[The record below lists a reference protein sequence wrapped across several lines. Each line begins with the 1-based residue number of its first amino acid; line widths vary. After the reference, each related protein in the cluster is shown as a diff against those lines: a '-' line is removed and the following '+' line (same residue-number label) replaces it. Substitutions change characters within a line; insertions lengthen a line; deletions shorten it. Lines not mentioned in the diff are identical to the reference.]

1 MRGCRSWHPEPGSNL
16 VLRQSRGSIAG
27 PLTRNIWKCL
37 FQQIAGALEAGRGA
51 GAPRP
56 DVVCCCCCCCP
67 PPPLPRRCL
76 AFAASPDRSNKH
88 VARVVSG
95 AAAQQ
100 PAAQE
105 KYDRILAFV
114 DAHATPIVLSSAS
127 SSVSSACEQQLAQP
141 QKQQQL
147 EDVTS
152 SWHFSYDEEAEEGEE
167 LHEPAVLAFAAS
179 VPAAV
184 AESAAAAA
192 AALTASPS
200 WSYGNPMH
208 PKPFFYAWDEEA
220 EGAFELEPCCSS
232 SSSAACLPAAA
243 AVPADPVAAAAALR
257 AQRRAAL
264 HEARH
269 AARAS
274 RRMRRSQLHPQLGD
288 LEHMPAWVQ
297 PAGEA
302 QQQHQRR
309 SGQRSAAGTKYAQ
322 LLALVAGDAATGQ
335 YRTPRSWHL
344 TFDEDVHGPDAPET
358 VLGSC

>member
-1 MRGCRSWHPEPGSNL
+1 MVSMSALKPAAAGLGDAGVRVKPTRPQYPQSAARSAS
-16 VLRQSRGSIAG
+16 
-27 PLTRNIWKCL
+27 
-37 FQQIAGALEAGRGA
+37 
-51 GAPRP
+51 
-56 DVVCCCCCCCP
+56 
-67 PPPLPRRCL
+67 RCL
-76 AFAASPDRSNKH
+76 AFAASPDRSSNQQA
-88 VARVVSG
+88 ARVVSG
-95 AAAQQ
+95 AAVQQQ

-127 SSVSSACEQQLAQP
+127 SVISSACEQQLTQP
-141 QKQQQL
+141 QQQQQL
-147 EDVTS
+147 EGVTS
-152 SWHFSYDEEAEEGEE
+152 SWHHSYDEEAEEGEE

-192 AALTASPS
+192 TALATSPS
-200 WSYGNPMH
+200 WSYGNPSH

-220 EGAFELEPCCSS
+220 EGAFELEPCCS

-302 QQQHQRR
+302 QQQQQRSN

-335 YRTPRSWHL
+335 YRKPRSWHL

>member
-16 VLRQSRGSIAG
+16 VLRQTRGSIAG
-27 PLTRNIWKCL
+27 TRTQNIRKCL
-37 FQQIAGALEAGRGA
+37 FQQIAGVLEAGRGA
-51 GAPRP
+51 GAVRP
-56 DVVCCCCCCCP
+56 DVVWCCCCW
-67 PPPLPRRCL
+67 PLPRRCL

-105 KYDRILAFV
+105 KYDRILAIV
-114 DAHATPIVLSSAS
+114 DAHATPIVLGCAS
-127 SSVSSACEQQLAQP
+127 SSISSTCEQQLAQP
-141 QKQQQL
+141 QQQQL

-192 AALTASPS
+192 LTASPS

-232 SSSAACLPAAA
+232 SSAACLPAAA

-257 AQRRAAL
+257 TQRRAAL

-297 PAGEA
+297 PVGEV
-302 QQQHQRR
+302 QQHQHQRR